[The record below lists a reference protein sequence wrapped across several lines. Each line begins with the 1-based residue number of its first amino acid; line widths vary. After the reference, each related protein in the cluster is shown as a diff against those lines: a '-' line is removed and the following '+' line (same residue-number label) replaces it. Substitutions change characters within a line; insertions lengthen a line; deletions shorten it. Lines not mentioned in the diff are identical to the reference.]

1 MNILAVV
8 TPMSICHGF
17 STQKTFWE
25 VKFIDKKHLF
35 LAVDIKNSGRRNVG
49 KQKEI
54 RGSDKYVTLDIST
67 IFDSLDKIKI
77 TSSKSKGRLQRS
89 VKGLITSMGF
99 NTKARSQKY
108 KNARYAIVNVSEKD
122 LSRIIKDFE
131 KIEKLP
137 YEKKMPKH

>member
-1 MNILAVV
+1 M
-8 TPMSICHGF
+8 
-17 STQKTFWE
+17 
-25 VKFIDKKHLF
+25 
-35 LAVDIKNSGRRNVG
+35 DIKNDGRRNVS

-54 RGSDKYVTLDIST
+54 RGSDKYVTLDISLN
-67 IFDSLDKIKI
+67 FDSLDKIKI

-89 VKGLITSMGF
+89 GKGLINSMGF

-108 KNARYAIVNVSEKD
+108 KNARYAIVDVSEKD